1 MSREFYFWCL
11 VDRYLS
17 TGYVTYREALKA
29 ARRDVYEIPKNK
41 EMLQWL
47 SNYRSLNDRAAEA
60 KPKSS
65 KKEYRLNEIR

>member
-17 TGYVTYREALKA
+17 TGYVTYREALKF

-41 EMLQWL
+41 ETLQVL
-47 SNYRSLNDRAAEA
+47 SNYRSLNVRAAGVE
-60 KPKSS
+60 PPSS
-65 KKEYRLNEIR
+65 QKEVHLSRLS